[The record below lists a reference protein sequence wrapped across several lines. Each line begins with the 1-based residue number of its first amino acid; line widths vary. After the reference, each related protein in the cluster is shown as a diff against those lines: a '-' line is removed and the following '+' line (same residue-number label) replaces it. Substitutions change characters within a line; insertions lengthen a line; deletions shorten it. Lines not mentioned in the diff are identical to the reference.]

1 MQLRKLLFI
10 SALALLLVPATA
22 RAQSWFFTPFV
33 GGNFGG
39 NVTFNDALG
48 DFDDEVENR
57 VDFGATIGWNPS
69 VVGFE
74 FDFGWSPN
82 FFENTIGPGNFEFG
96 DSNVTTFMGNLIV
109 GIPVGGTRGSG
120 VRPYG
125 TVGFGMV
132 RTQVDGAVGFPKI
145 ANKDLGFNVGA
156 GVMGFFSD
164 HAGIRGDV
172 RYFRN
177 LSDEN
182 STNTVQFG
190 GFHFWRASF
199 GVVIR

>member
-1 MQLRKLLFI
+1 MRRVVKILI
-10 SALALLLVPATA
+10 AAAAVALVAAPTPA
-22 RAQSWFFTPFV
+22 RADGFVSPFIGANFAADSASGRSNFGVAAGYMGAGIAGFEVDFGYAPNFF
-33 GGNFGG
+33 GGAGNFGDN
-39 NVTFNDALG
+39 NVMTA
-48 DFDDEVENR
+48 
-57 VDFGATIGWNPS
+57 
-69 VVGFE
+69 
-74 FDFGWSPN
+74 
-82 FFENTIGPGNFEFG
+82 
-96 DSNVTTFMGNLIV
+96 MGNLIV

-120 VRPYG
+120 IRPYG
-125 TVGFGMV
+125 TIGLGLV

-145 ANKDLGFNVGA
+145 ANKDLGLNAGV

-164 HAGIRGDV
+164 HAGLRGDV

-182 STNTVQFG
+182 SAGSVQFG